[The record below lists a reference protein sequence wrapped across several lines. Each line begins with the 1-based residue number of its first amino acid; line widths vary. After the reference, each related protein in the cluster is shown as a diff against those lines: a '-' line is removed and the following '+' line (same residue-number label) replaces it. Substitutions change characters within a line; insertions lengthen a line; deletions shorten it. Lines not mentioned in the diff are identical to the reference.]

1 MVSIEC
7 VSLGRAKFNQKKVF
21 NWNYIMKSKNINI
34 YFLLILSI
42 ITFSCGEKDEP
53 GDNTYYTEWTSVGD
67 GLSSDVT
74 KNVLTE
80 FVGST
85 NCPYCPEQDALLLSY
100 FDSGHENYVG
110 SAITN
115 KWFLVNYHTYHP
127 SMWDPMYLFL
137 RGDNVEIDY
146 CYVRFGDGYGGGI
159 WYNIGGVPTIYTNG
173 SYSSVNPEMA
183 VAPMAESTPLSISL
197 DGTTIN
203 GAEISILISISSSRD
218 MTASDSLHLFIAAT
232 LDDVDYTGANGEPH
246 HQDVFL
252 GWINDG
258 LSGELLA
265 LGHEEVA
272 RTYSWTM
279 PSNWPQN
286 DYETSWSQVE
296 YDVSNL
302 AVVAF
307 IQNKYT
313 KEVVQVAGAH

>member
-1 MVSIEC
+1 MNRILNLSFILIFILC
-7 VSLGRAKFNQKKVF
+7 SCAK
-21 NWNYIMKSKNINI
+21 
-34 YFLLILSI
+34 
-42 ITFSCGEKDEP
+42 EDEEST
-53 GDNTYYTEWTSVGD
+53 TYSDWTVVGS
-67 GLSSDVT
+67 GLSAPVT
-74 KNVLTE
+74 KKVLTE

-85 NCPYCPEQDALLLSY
+85 NCPYCPATDALLLSY
-100 FDSGHENYVG
+100 FDSWDENYVG
-110 SAITN
+110 TAIADN
-115 KWFLVNYHTYHP
+115 WFLINYHTYSP
-127 SMWDPMYLFL
+127 ARGDPMYEFH
-137 RGDNVEIDY
+137 RGATAEEDF
-146 CYVRFGDGYGGGI
+146 CYVRFEEGS
-159 WYNIGGVPTIYTNG
+159 WYTIYGVPTTYTNG
-173 SYSSVNPEMA
+173 TGTAVYPEMA
-183 VAPMAESTPLSISL
+183 VAPMAESTPLIMSL
-197 DGTTIN
+197 DGTTID
-203 GAEISILISISSSRD
+203 GAEISVQVSISSSRD
-218 MTASDSLHLFIAAT
+218 MTASDSLHLYIAAT
-232 LDDVDYTGANGEPH
+232 LDNVDYTGYNEAPH

>member
-1 MVSIEC
+1 MNRILYLSFILIFILC
-7 VSLGRAKFNQKKVF
+7 SCAK
-21 NWNYIMKSKNINI
+21 
-34 YFLLILSI
+34 
-42 ITFSCGEKDEP
+42 EDEEST
-53 GDNTYYTEWTSVGD
+53 TYSDWTVVGS
-67 GLSSDVT
+67 GLSAPVT
-74 KNVLTE
+74 KKVLTE

-85 NCPYCPEQDALLLSY
+85 NCPYCPATDALLLSY
-100 FDSGHENYVG
+100 FDSWDENFVG
-110 SAITN
+110 SAITDN
-115 KWFLVNYHTYHP
+115 WFLINYHTYSP
-127 SMWDPMYLFL
+127 ARGDPMYEFH
-137 RGDNVEIDY
+137 RGVTAEEDF
-146 CYVRFGDGYGGGI
+146 CYVRFEEGS
-159 WYNIGGVPTIYTNG
+159 WYTIYGVPTTYTNG
-173 SYSSVNPEMA
+173 TGSAVYPEMA
-183 VAPMAESTPLSISL
+183 EAPMAESTPLSMSL
-197 DGTTIN
+197 DGTTID
-203 GAEISILISISSSRD
+203 GAEISVQVSISSSRD

-302 AVVAF
+302 DVVAF

>member
-1 MVSIEC
+1 MNRILNLSFILIFILC
-7 VSLGRAKFNQKKVF
+7 SCAK
-21 NWNYIMKSKNINI
+21 
-34 YFLLILSI
+34 
-42 ITFSCGEKDEP
+42 EDEEST
-53 GDNTYYTEWTSVGD
+53 TYSDWTVVGS
-67 GLSSDVT
+67 GLSAPVT
-74 KNVLTE
+74 KKVLTE

-85 NCPYCPEQDALLLSY
+85 NCPYCPATDALLLSY
-100 FDSGHENYVG
+100 FDSWDENYVG
-110 SAITN
+110 TAITDN
-115 KWFLVNYHTYHP
+115 WFLINYHTYSP
-127 SMWDPMYLFL
+127 ARGDPMYEFH
-137 RGDNVEIDY
+137 RGATAEEDF
-146 CYVRFGDGYGGGI
+146 CYVRFEEGS
-159 WYNIGGVPTIYTNG
+159 WYTIYGVPTTYTNG
-173 SYSSVNPEMA
+173 TGTAVYPEMA
-183 VAPMAESTPLSISL
+183 VAPMAESTPLIMSL
-197 DGTTIN
+197 DGTTID
-203 GAEISILISISSSRD
+203 GAEISVQVSISSSRD

-313 KEVVQVAGAH
+313 KEVVQVAGAY